1 MAGVREEQKQLQ
13 PDDIGFKLGPRINAV
28 GRIGDPQTVIEL
40 LTTNDP
46 GVALERAMQCEQINR
61 QRQHL
66 CEQIEQEAIAL
77 IETTQTSGEVPSPRN
92 WQEARVLVL
101 VQENWHHGTIGIV
114 ASRLVER
121 YGVPTFIGTYEEE
134 DKSKIR
140 GSARGI
146 EEFHVFDALE
156 FCQDLLGKFGG
167 HKAAGGFSLPAQNLL
182 AFEQR
187 LSKFAC
193 QCLKPEY
200 LKPLVKIDAQA
211 KLDRL
216 SLQLY
221 QQIDSLQPWGIGND
235 FPVFWTP
242 NVRIKE
248 QQIVGKNHLKL
259 TIAEDD
265 SEVEFKALAWRWGE
279 YFPLP
284 NRLDLAYKLRENH
297 WNGNANLELE
307 IVGVRL
313 SQSETRTEEV
323 PPLKSSVTEFSFN
336 GRSYT
341 CSLLNS
347 ANELKII
354 NDRGKV
360 LLIGKGKKVG
370 VLGTDTDNSQ
380 RVDVTKPPYYQLVKT
395 ALEAIGNK

>member
-1 MAGVREEQKQLQ
+1 
-13 PDDIGFKLGPRINAV
+13 
-28 GRIGDPQTVIEL
+28 
-40 LTTNDP
+40 
-46 GVALERAMQCEQINR
+46 
-61 QRQHL
+61 
-66 CEQIEQEAIAL
+66 
-77 IETTQTSGEVPSPRN
+77 
-92 WQEARVLVL
+92 
-101 VQENWHHGTIGIV
+101 
-114 ASRLVER
+114 
-121 YGVPTFIGTYEEE
+121 
-134 DKSKIR
+134 
-140 GSARGI
+140 
-146 EEFHVFDALE
+146 
-156 FCQDLLGKFGG
+156 
-167 HKAAGGFSLPAQNLL
+167 LL